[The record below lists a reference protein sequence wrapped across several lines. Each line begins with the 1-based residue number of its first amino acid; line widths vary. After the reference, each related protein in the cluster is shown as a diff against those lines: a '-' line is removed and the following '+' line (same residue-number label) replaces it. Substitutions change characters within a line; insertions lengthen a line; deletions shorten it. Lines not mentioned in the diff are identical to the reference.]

1 MLNVK
6 HKMILKNR
14 LRTRLFNDMLYISFA
29 NLVKELRSLRNYTEI
44 TERLKHLDVP
54 IELIGSVH
62 AKKNINWPIYQIRLT
77 SSAHT
82 PRRVLITG
90 GMHGN
95 EPAGVEAVLQF
106 LARDNTTLLKEFSF
120 LVIPCVNPYGYVHNT
135 RETLNGVDIN
145 RAFETENVAE
155 VAIVKKALGQTQ
167 FSLTIDFH
175 EDYDATGFYL
185 YEGKRDEKY
194 IGPRL
199 ATAAKAVG
207 TLDPD
212 DPGEDA
218 PDLAEGVYKVATAW
232 GTQGLAPYL
241 LHFHSEHVIIS
252 ETPTV
257 WQLEQRAALHLM
269 ILDTALDIISGK
281 DV

>member
-1 MLNVK
+1 M
-6 HKMILKNR
+6 
-14 LRTRLFNDMLYISFA
+14 
-29 NLVKELRSLRNYTEI
+29 RNYTEV
-44 TERLKHLDVP
+44 TERLNRLDVP
-54 IELIGSVH
+54 IELIGTAH
-62 AKKNINWPIYQIRLT
+62 NYPIYQIYLA
-77 SSAHT
+77 SSIET
-82 PRRVLITG
+82 PRHVLITG
-90 GMHGN
+90 GMHGD

-106 LARDNTTLLKEFSF
+106 LERDNTALLKKFSF
-120 LVIPCVNPYGYVHNT
+120 LIIPCINPYGYVHNT
-135 RETLNGVDIN
+135 RETRDDVDIN
-145 RAFETENVAE
+145 RAFETEGVAE

-167 FSLTIDFH
+167 FSLAIDFH

-194 IGPRL
+194 IGPKL
-199 ATAAKAVG
+199 AVAAKAIG
-207 TLDPD
+207 AIDPD

-218 PDLAEGVYKVATAW
+218 PDLAEGVYKVANSW

-257 WQLEQRAALHLM
+257 WQLEQRAALHLT
-269 ILDTALDIISGK
+269 ILDTALNIISER

>member
-1 MLNVK
+1 M
-6 HKMILKNR
+6 R
-14 LRTRLFNDMLYISFA
+14 D
-29 NLVKELRSLRNYTEI
+29 YTEI
-44 TERLKHLDVP
+44 TERLKRLDVP
-54 IELIGSVH
+54 VKLLGTIHVKE
-62 AKKNINWPIYQIRLT
+62 NINSPIHQIHLA
-77 SSAHT
+77 SSVQA

-90 GMHGN
+90 GMHGD

-106 LARDNTTLLKEFSF
+106 LERDNTTLLKNFSF
-120 LVIPCVNPYGYVHNT
+120 LVIPCINPYGYVHNT
-135 RETLNGVDIN
+135 RETLDGIDIN
-145 RAFETENVAE
+145 RAFETDDVAE

-167 FSLTIDFH
+167 FSLAVDFH

-199 ATAAKAVG
+199 AAAAKAIG
-207 TLDPD
+207 PLDPE

-218 PDLAEGVYKVATAW
+218 PDLAEGVYKVATSW
-232 GTQGLAPYL
+232 GTQGLTPYL

-257 WQLEQRAALHLM
+257 WQLEQRVALHLT

-281 DV
+281 DI

>member
-1 MLNVK
+1 M
-6 HKMILKNR
+6 R
-14 LRTRLFNDMLYISFA
+14 D
-29 NLVKELRSLRNYTEI
+29 YTEI
-44 TERLKHLDVP
+44 TERLKRLDVP
-54 IELIGSVH
+54 VELLGTVH
-62 AKKNINWPIYQIRLT
+62 AKENINSLIHQIHLA
-77 SSAHT
+77 SSAQAQ
-82 PRRVLITG
+82 RRVLITG
-90 GMHGN
+90 GMHGD

-106 LARDNTTLLKEFSF
+106 LERDNTTLLKNFSF
-120 LVIPCVNPYGYVHNT
+120 LVIPCINPYGYVHNT
-135 RETLNGVDIN
+135 RETLDGIDIN
-145 RAFETENVAE
+145 RAFETDDVAE

-167 FSLTIDFH
+167 FSLAIDFH

-199 ATAAKAVG
+199 ATAAKAIG
-207 TLDPD
+207 PLDPE

-218 PDLAEGVYKVATAW
+218 PDLAEGVYKVATSW
-232 GTQGLAPYL
+232 GTQGLTPYL

-257 WQLEQRAALHLM
+257 WQLEQRVALHLT
-269 ILDTALDIISGK
+269 ILDTALDLISGK

>member
-1 MLNVK
+1 
-6 HKMILKNR
+6 
-14 LRTRLFNDMLYISFA
+14 
-29 NLVKELRSLRNYTEI
+29 LRNYAEV
-44 TERLKHLDVP
+44 TERLNRLDVP
-54 IELIGSVH
+54 IELLGTAH
-62 AKKNINWPIYQIRLT
+62 TYPIHQMHLA
-77 SSAHT
+77 SSAGT
-82 PRRVLITG
+82 PKHILITG
-90 GMHGN
+90 GMHGD

-106 LARDNTTLLKEFSF
+106 LARDNTALLKNFSF
-120 LVIPCVNPYGYVHNT
+120 SVIPCINPYGYVHNT
-135 RETLNGVDIN
+135 RETFDDIDIN

-167 FSLTIDFH
+167 FSLAIDFH

-194 IGPRL
+194 IGPKL
-199 ATAAKAVG
+199 ATAAKAIG
-207 TLDPD
+207 PIDPE

-218 PDLAEGVYKVATAW
+218 PDLAEGVYKVATSW

-241 LHFHSEHVIIS
+241 LHFYSEHVIIS

-257 WQLEQRAALHLM
+257 WQLEQRVALHLT
-269 ILDTALDIISGK
+269 ILDTALDILSEM

>member
-1 MLNVK
+1 M
-6 HKMILKNR
+6 
-14 LRTRLFNDMLYISFA
+14 
-29 NLVKELRSLRNYTEI
+29 RNYAEV

-54 IELIGSVH
+54 IELLGTIH
-62 AKKNINWPIYQIRLT
+62 AKENLNYPIHQIRLV
-77 SSAHT
+77 SSADT
-82 PRRVLITG
+82 PRHILVTG
-90 GMHGN
+90 GVHGD

-106 LARDNTTLLKEFSF
+106 LERDNAPLLKQFSF
-120 LVIPCVNPYGYVHNT
+120 LVIPCINPYGYVHDT
-135 RETLNGVDIN
+135 RETRNGIDIN
-145 RAFETENVAE
+145 RSFEAEGVAE
-155 VAIVKKALGQTQ
+155 VAIVKKALGHTQ

-194 IGPRL
+194 IGPDL
-199 ATAAKAVG
+199 AIAAKTIG
-207 TLDPD
+207 PIDPN

-218 PDLAEGVYKVATAW
+218 PDLAEGVYKVATSW

-241 LHFHSEHVIIS
+241 LHFHGEHVIIS

-257 WQLEQRAALHLM
+257 WQFEQRVALHLA
-269 ILDTALDIISGK
+269 ILDTALSTLSEK

>member
-1 MLNVK
+1 M
-6 HKMILKNR
+6 
-14 LRTRLFNDMLYISFA
+14 
-29 NLVKELRSLRNYTEI
+29 RNYAEV
-44 TERLKHLDVP
+44 TERLNHLDVP
-54 IELIGSVH
+54 IELLGTAH
-62 AKKNINWPIYQIRLT
+62 TYPIYQIYLA
-77 SSAHT
+77 SSVGT
-82 PRRVLITG
+82 PKHILITG
-90 GMHGN
+90 GMHGD

-106 LARDNTTLLKEFSF
+106 LARDNTALLKNFSF
-120 LVIPCVNPYGYVHNT
+120 LVIPCLNPYGYVHNT
-135 RETLNGVDIN
+135 RETLGGIDIN
-145 RAFETENVAE
+145 RAFETEDVAE

-167 FSLTIDFH
+167 FSLAIDFH

-194 IGPRL
+194 IGPKL
-199 ATAAKAVG
+199 AVVAKAIG
-207 TLDPD
+207 AIDPD

-218 PDLAEGVYKVATAW
+218 PDLAEGVYKVANSW

-257 WQLEQRAALHLM
+257 WQLEQRAALHLT
-269 ILDTALDIISGK
+269 ILDTALNIISER